1 LTQTAPLRVLVVE
14 DRESDARLMVEE
26 LKQAGLHPVW
36 DRVETESDYLARL
49 EPAPDVIL
57 SDYHLP
63 QFDAERALH
72 LLREQRLDIPFIIVS
87 GSIGEDRA
95 VKIMRDGAAD
105 YLLKDRLGR
114 LGQAVTQAL
123 EQRSLRESLRQ
134 TERRLQQLVS
144 ATPAVIYALKY
155 DGDAYVP
162 TWVSQSIEH
171 LTGFEHTC
179 FLQSQWWLEHVHPE
193 DLPRAL
199 DVMFTLA
206 TRGSCSIE
214 YRFRCCDGNYRW
226 LFDQKRLIRDAM
238 GVPVEVVGS
247 WLDITEQKRL
257 EDQLRQAQK
266 MEAVGRLAGGVA
278 HDFNNLLTVI
288 AGYGELA
295 FDGLREGD
303 PIRDYIDEI
312 RKASGRA
319 AALTRQLLAFSRR
332 QILVPAVVDFNKLI
346 AETQKLLGRLIGEDI
361 DLVIDP
367 ATDLWTVR
375 VDPGQMEQVIMN
387 LVVNSHDAMPQGG
400 KLTIETA
407 NVELDENDTV
417 SRQLARPGEYVRLS
431 VSDTGCGMD
440 SATQARVFEPFF
452 TTKPAEQGTGL
463 GLATV
468 YGIVMQS
475 GGHIELYSE
484 LGLGTTFKIY
494 IPRCRDDV
502 TPESAQP
509 AAQEP
514 PLGCETVLLV
524 EDEEGVRTLARMA
537 LEKNGYTV
545 LEARHPQEA
554 LKLLEGHQGAVQILV
569 SDVVMPHMSGR
580 QLAERLLPARPDMK
594 VLYISGYTDDAVVR
608 HGLLDATTPF
618 LQKPFT
624 PDTLA
629 RTVRS
634 ILDGNAR

>member
-1 LTQTAPLRVLVVE
+1 
-14 DRESDARLMVEE
+14 MVEE
-26 LKQAGLHPVW
+26 LKQAGLHPIW

-72 LLREQRLDIPFIIVS
+72 LLRERKLDIPFIIVS

-114 LGQAVTQAL
+114 LGQAVAQAL

-144 ATPAVIYALKY
+144 ATPAVIYALKF
-155 DGDAYVP
+155 DGEAYVP

-171 LTGFEHTC
+171 LTGFEHAC
-179 FLQSQWWLEHVHPE
+179 FLKPQWWLEHVHPE

-206 TRGSCSIE
+206 TRGSCSVE

-238 GVPVEVVGS
+238 GVPIEVVGS
-247 WLDITEQKRL
+247 WLDITEQKHL
-257 EDQLRQAQK
+257 EEQLRQSQK

-288 AGYGELA
+288 FGYGEMAL
-295 FDGLREGD
+295 DGLREGD

-332 QILVPAVVDFNKLI
+332 QILFPVVVDFNELL
-346 AETQKLLGRLIGEDI
+346 AETQKMLGRLIGEDI
-361 DLVIDP
+361 DLSIAP
-367 ATDLWTVR
+367 GPGLWTVKI
-375 VDPGQMEQVIMN
+375 DPGQMEQVIVN
-387 LVVNSHDAMPQGG
+387 LVVNARDAMPQGG

-407 NVELDENDTV
+407 NVELDENYTA
-417 SRQLARPGEYVRLS
+417 SQQSARPGEYVRLS

-440 SATQARVFEPFF
+440 SATQVRVFEPFF
-452 TTKPAEQGTGL
+452 TTKEPDKGTGL

-494 IPRCRDDV
+494 IPRCRDGI
-502 TPESAQP
+502 TLESAQP

-514 PLGCETVLLV
+514 PQGCETVLLV
-524 EDEEGVRTLARMA
+524 EDEDGVRTLARMA

-545 LEARHPQEA
+545 LEARHPHEA
-554 LKLLEGHQGAVQILV
+554 LQLLEGHHGAVQILV
-569 SDVVMPHMSGR
+569 SDVVMPNMSGR
-580 QLAERLLPARPDMK
+580 QLAERLLPARPEMK

-608 HGLLDATTPF
+608 HGLLDSTTPF

-629 RTVRS
+629 RKVRS